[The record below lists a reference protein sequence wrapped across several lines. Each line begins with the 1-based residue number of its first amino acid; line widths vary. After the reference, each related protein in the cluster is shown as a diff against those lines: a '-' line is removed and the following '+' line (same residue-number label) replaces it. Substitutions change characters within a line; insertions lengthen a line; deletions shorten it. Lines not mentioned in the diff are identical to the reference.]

1 MQCEDVDWIQV
12 GQDIDNWWA
21 FVKTAM
27 KLLVPYKSDIV

>member
-1 MQCEDVDWIQV
+1 V

-27 KLLVPYKSDIV
+27 KLLVPYKSDIVWPTKL